1 MAQVEL
7 TRRAH
12 DDLRRLRAFLAE
24 NSPSAAE
31 RASDAIVQGMRRL
44 GDMPNSAPKLPDTD
58 IRELVIRFGHYGYI
72 VRYIVV
78 GDRVIVARIF
88 HALEPR

>member
-7 TRRAH
+7 TRRAYE
-12 DDLRRLRAFLAE
+12 DLRRLRAFLAE

-44 GDMPNSAPKLPDTD
+44 GDMPNSAPKLSNTD
-58 IRELVIRFGHYGYI
+58 IRELAIRFGHYGYV
-72 VRYIVV
+72 VRYAVV
-78 GDRVIVARIF
+78 DDRVIVARIF
-88 HALEPR
+88 HAWEQR